1 MSRGRPTTR
10 TAALIDRI
18 IARIAVGAK
27 VPEACL
33 QEDLKYKTFTH
44 WMRQDP
50 SLRARV
56 LRARAEALA

>member
-18 IARIAVGAK
+18 IARIELGAK
-27 VPEACL
+27 VPEACA
-33 QEDLKYKTFTH
+33 QEGLKYKTFTH
-44 WMRQDP
+44 WTRQDTE
-50 SLRARV
+50 LRARV